1 MKSAKESI
9 KNNADIVAGKVKTA
23 AGKATD
29 NPKLE
34 VKGNLQTAKGKINE
48 KINKLTKKK

>member
-1 MKSAKESI
+1 MKTVKESI
-9 KNNADIVAGKVKTA
+9 KNNADIVAGKIKTA
-23 AGKATD
+23 TGKATD

-48 KINKLTKKK
+48 KFNKLTEKK